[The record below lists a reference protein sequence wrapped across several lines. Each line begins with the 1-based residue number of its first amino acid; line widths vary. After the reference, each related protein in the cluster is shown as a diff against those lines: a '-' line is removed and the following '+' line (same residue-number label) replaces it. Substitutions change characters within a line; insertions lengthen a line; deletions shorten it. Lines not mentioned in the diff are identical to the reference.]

1 MHILACENAL
11 QKQQEKLNA
20 LIHKL
25 DRVYGDIE
33 QKRLEAEWTQAKK
46 VYDQLAKCN
55 DGAQYFLNPRQ
66 NMAVVAMILWS
77 IPEPDEP

>member
-1 MHILACENAL
+1 M
-11 QKQQEKLNA
+11 
-20 LIHKL
+20 
-25 DRVYGDIE
+25 DRV
-33 QKRLEAEWTQAKK
+33 KK

-66 NMAVVAMILWS
+66 NMAVVAMIPWS